1 MGINNTYIITIK
13 EEDRAKAVDYLLA
26 NCNINPNQ
34 LPNPL
39 ESKDNCLSLKVK
51 VDIPIKR
58 YLRNYYRYGRYN
70 SDYQEQKIEHLISDG
85 YSKIGCVDIDTKEFD
100 SKINLRFVCVA
111 STMSELFTD
120 SESIRNWFIEL
131 CKATNAETGMYDR
144 ENHYIELFWYK
155 GIRKSL
161 KVGDKILNEIVYP
174 IEDGISSLK
183 EPIRNLLKSGFDYSY
198 ELERK

>member
-13 EEDRAKAVDYLLA
+13 KEDQTKAVDYLLA
-26 NCNINPNQ
+26 NCNISENQ

-39 ESKDNCLSLKVK
+39 DSKDNCLSLKVI

-58 YLRNYYRYGRYN
+58 YLRSYYRYGR
-70 SDYQEQKIEHLISDG
+70 SGASYQEHKIEHLLTNG
-85 YSKIGCVDIDTKEFD
+85 YASIGCVDLDTKEFD

-144 ENHYIELFWYK
+144 ENHYLELFWYK
-155 GIRKSL
+155 GNQKSL
-161 KVGDKILNEIVYP
+161 KVGDKILSELGYNDEEGFP
-174 IEDGISSLK
+174 SLK
-183 EPIRNLLKSGFDYSY
+183 EPVKNLLRSGFDYSY